1 VSGGGCPLPQRSPLD
16 GERDCREHSRVE
28 WSVVHGD
35 ELGPKLVRPG
45 AAMIRA
51 DRTVFIET
59 SESSRYTW
67 M

>member
-1 VSGGGCPLPQRSPLD
+1 
-16 GERDCREHSRVE
+16 
-28 WSVVHGD
+28 VVHGD